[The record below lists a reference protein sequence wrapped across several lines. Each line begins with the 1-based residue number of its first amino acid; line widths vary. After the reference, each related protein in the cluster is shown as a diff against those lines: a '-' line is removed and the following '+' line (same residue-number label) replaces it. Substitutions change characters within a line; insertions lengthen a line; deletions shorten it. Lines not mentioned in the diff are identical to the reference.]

1 MLSKTIALFRLSF
14 IFLYYGMHVHLPM
27 SERLRLMLQHAG
39 PVFIKLGQALST
51 RHDVLPKAMIT
62 SLSQLRDQV
71 KPVSPKKI
79 AAAVETALERPIR
92 EVFCCFDMLPLA
104 SASIAQV
111 HAATLLSGE
120 MVVVKVLKPNI
131 KKYITRDVLLL
142 EVVAQCL
149 ERWVKK
155 SHRIK
160 PMALVNE
167 LKRALYQEIDL
178 RLEAYHAGL
187 LREKAASIPQCYIPK
202 IDMAYCYESL
212 FIMERIAG
220 VSIDDVEKLRLYGV
234 DLNLLAKT
242 CVEVFFTQIFRDR
255 LFHADIHPGNVF
267 VDVTVPQRPV
277 LQLIDFGIVGEL
289 SRQDHRYIA
298 ENMIAVVQRDFM
310 KSAQL
315 HREAGW
321 IPVYIPLEAF
331 AQAMSAIFTP
341 LLDRPIKENAFG
353 DMLNALIQVSR
364 RFHLDVQ
371 PQLLLLQKTLLGID
385 GLCRQLA
392 PEMSLYR
399 VAQPVIERWVT
410 YHRGPLAL
418 LREIKE
424 RLPDICTLVRRY
436 L

>member
-1 MLSKTIALFRLSF
+1 MFNKTIALFRMGFILLS
-14 IFLYYGMHVHLPM
+14 YAVRVHL
-27 SERLRLMLQHAG
+27 SRAERVRLILQHSG

-51 RHDVLPKAMIT
+51 RRDVLPSSMIA

-71 KPVSPKKI
+71 KPISPKKMI
-79 AAAVETALERPIR
+79 DAVELALEKPIA
-92 EVFCCFDMLPLA
+92 EVFHTFDAVPLA

-111 HAATLLSGE
+111 HAATLLNGE
-120 MVVVKVLKPNI
+120 AVVVKVLKPKI
-131 KKYITRDVLLL
+131 QAYIARDIVLLEL
-142 EVVAQCL
+142 LARFL

-155 SHRIK
+155 SRRIK
-160 PMALVNE
+160 PIALVNE
-167 LKRALYQEIDL
+167 LKRALYQELDL
-178 RLEAYHAGL
+178 RMEANYASM
-187 LREKAASIPQCYIPK
+187 LREKAASIPQCYIPN
-202 IDMAYCYESL
+202 IDMRHCYESL
-212 FIMERIAG
+212 FVMERIAG
-220 VSIDDVEKLRLYGV
+220 VSIDDVEKLRSYGV
-234 DLNLLAKT
+234 DLTSLANT
-242 CVEVFFTQIFRDR
+242 CVEVLFTQIFRDR
-255 LFHADIHPGNVF
+255 LFHADLHPGNVF
-267 VDVTVPQRPV
+267 VDVTVPQCPV

-298 ENMIAVVQRDFM
+298 ENMMAVVHRDFM

-321 IPVYIPLEAF
+321 IPACIPLETF
-331 AQAMSAIFTP
+331 AQAMSDIFSP
-341 LLDRPIKENAFG
+341 LLDCPIKDNTFG

-371 PQLLLLQKTLLGID
+371 PQLLLLQKTLFSID

-399 VAQPVIERWVT
+399 VAQPIIERWVR

-424 RLPDICTLVRRY
+424 RLPEVCEFIRRY